1 MGGSAS
7 PKRETNAERTARLVA
22 AKKSGNDAKALNLQ
36 AQYLERARR
45 RPALFG
51 GPETGLLGGGSG
63 TLGVA

>member
-1 MGGSAS
+1 MGGSAT
-7 PKRETNAERTARLVA
+7 PKRETNSERTARLIA

-36 AQYLERARR
+36 QQYLARARR

-51 GPETGLLGGGSG
+51 GPETGLLGGNAG